1 MTYQEFRFEEI
12 LPGNGLDAIH
22 VYWRD
27 IGPAQGSVVIE
38 CWGCAWACYWG
49 GMPASTVREFFAR
62 ADVHYLVTKLGIT
75 PLLKCRKRDNEYLAR
90 IVTAI
95 RQHILP
101 EVAA

>member
-1 MTYQEFRFEEI
+1 MLEVQFEE
-12 LPGNGLDAIH
+12 LPPANGLDTIH

-75 PLLKCRKRDNEYLAR
+75 PLLKQRKRDHDYLAR
-90 IVTAI
+90 IVGAI
-95 RQHILP
+95 KNHLLS
-101 EVAA
+101 EVPK